1 MAIQAR
7 TEFASA
13 LNQVC
18 SERGLE
24 PEVVI
29 DSIKQAILAA
39 YRKDYGEPE
48 DIVVDL
54 NPETGEVALSK
65 DKKTIT
71 PPGFGRIAAQTAKQ
85 VILQRIR
92 EAEKN
97 AILSEYSSKVGT
109 IISGIVQRISGPV
122 VTVNLGKAEA
132 IMPPAEQV
140 HNEKYFINQRLKF
153 YVVGIKEGARGEEI
167 IVSRSTPQLLEA
179 LFRQEVP
186 EMSQGIVEV
195 KAIAREAGSRSKI
208 AVASEQTGVD
218 PVGSCVGQKGVRV
231 QAVINELADEK
242 IDVIAY
248 QEDPVQFIQSA
259 LSPAKDLQVKIDE
272 KNKTAEVTAPDD
284 QLSLAIGRD
293 GQNVRLAAKL
303 SGYRIDIRGK
313 SGTPKEVEEKEKKAQ
328 QEAKKALG
336 VTEDKEVKAQDTE
349 VSKAA
354 KASKKVDEAK
364 KALGVGKETKAT
376 KEKESNPQE
385 KGTTEK
391 QASPQD
397 QQPAPVSDQ
406 TTAQSDDKTQTADQ
420 PNMTQAGDDQAETAT
435 DISENSEHSESQKIS
450 EPESQSKPEADSSDS
465 SDEQSNVQNASNDEK
480 ASDQS

>member
-54 NPETGEVALSK
+54 NAETGEVALSK
-65 DKKTIT
+65 NKKTIT

-97 AILSEYSSKVGT
+97 VIMSEYSSKIGT
-109 IISGIVQRISGPV
+109 ILSGIIQRISGPV
-122 VTVNLGKAEA
+122 ITINLGKAEG
-132 IMPPAEQV
+132 IMPPTEQV
-140 HNEKYFINQRLKF
+140 RNEKYYVNQRLKV
-153 YVVGIKEGARGEEI
+153 YIVGIKEGTHGEEI
-167 IVSRSTPQLLEA
+167 IVSRSAKELLEG

-186 EMSQGIVEV
+186 EIAQGSVEIKV
-195 KAIAREAGSRSKI
+195 VAREAGSRSKI
-208 AVASEQTGVD
+208 AVSSDQMGVD

-231 QAVINELADEK
+231 QAVINELGDEK
-242 IDVIAY
+242 IDIIAY
-248 QEDPVQFIQSA
+248 QADPAEFIKSA
-259 LSPAKDLQVKIDE
+259 LAPAKDLQVKIDE
-272 KNKTAEVTAPDD
+272 KTKTAEVITPDD

-303 SGYRIDIRGK
+303 TGHKINIRGK
-313 SGTPKEVEEKEKKAQ
+313 SGTPREVEEKEKKAR
-328 QEAKKALG
+328 QEAKRALG
-336 VTEDKEVKAQDTE
+336 VVEETKKPATTESTEEKPEKTEGKSAPSAVARKAKPKTKDTTEKANSKSSDQPTDQIQPSQTEPVNQPEVLSTDPADQT
-349 VSKAA
+349 
-354 KASKKVDEAK
+354 DEAK
-364 KALGVGKETKAT
+364 
-376 KEKESNPQE
+376 S
-385 KGTTEK
+385 
-391 QASPQD
+391 
-397 QQPAPVSDQ
+397 
-406 TTAQSDDKTQTADQ
+406 
-420 PNMTQAGDDQAETAT
+420 
-435 DISENSEHSESQKIS
+435 SEASESGKTT
-450 EPESQSKPEADSSDS
+450 
-465 SDEQSNVQNASNDEK
+465 
-480 ASDQS
+480 

>member
-48 DIVVDL
+48 DLEVDL
-54 NPETGEVALSK
+54 NANTGEVNLTK
-65 DKKTIT
+65 GKKNIT

-97 AILSEYSSKVGT
+97 AILSEYSSKINTVV
-109 IISGIVQRISGPV
+109 SGIIQRISGPII
-122 VTVNLGKAEA
+122 TVNLGKTEG
-132 IMPPAEQV
+132 IMPPQEQA
-140 HNEKYFINQRLKF
+140 HNEKYVLNQRMKF

-167 IVSRSTPQLLEA
+167 IVSRSAPGLLEG

-186 EMSQGIVEV
+186 EISAGSVEIKV
-195 KAIAREAGSRSKI
+195 EAREAGSRSKI
-208 AVASEQTGVD
+208 AVYSSQLGVD

-231 QAVINELADEK
+231 QAVINELSDEK

-248 QEDPVQFIQSA
+248 QEDPVEFIKAA
-259 LSPAKDLQVKIDE
+259 LSPAKELNVTINE
-272 KNKTAEVTAPDD
+272 KEKSAEVMAPDD
-284 QLSLAIGRD
+284 QLSLAIGKE

-303 SGYRIDIRGK
+303 TGYRIDIRGK
-313 SGTPKEVEEKEKKAQ
+313 SGTPKEVETKEKAAQ
-328 QEAKKALG
+328 EEAKKALG
-336 VTEDKEVKAQDTE
+336 VIEKIEAKEAKTQPEDKQAQIP
-349 VSKAA
+349 
-354 KASKKVDEAK
+354 
-364 KALGVGKETKAT
+364 G
-376 KEKESNPQE
+376 
-385 KGTTEK
+385 
-391 QASPQD
+391 
-397 QQPAPVSDQ
+397 QQPQTPV
-406 TTAQSDDKTQTADQ
+406 
-420 PNMTQAGDDQAETAT
+420 DDQAKAKGSKVEDSDDEKVTKQETPQGQIKEESVTKPIKKKAT
-435 DISENSEHSESQKIS
+435 A
-450 EPESQSKPEADSSDS
+450 SQSETENPTPEQKVNPPRQLAN
-465 SDEQSNVQNASNDEK
+465 QTAK
-480 ASDQS
+480 KLLK